1 MFRLNFIK
9 LKGFKDPDRE
19 VTVEFSKEP
28 ITVIYGENG
37 CGKTTL
43 LKVLYA
49 IFKNDLVYLD
59 NEHISKVILGYSL
72 ENKEEKEISI
82 ILEKDRDGFG
92 SSILGDIGDLDNLT
106 SILFGV
112 NRGLVSTDISI
123 NENLLKSNF
132 PSESS
137 KLIKYFFSHRDEMIA
152 QKEKL
157 EINTDFSGENHI
169 LVDNIGIDRI
179 ESIIIKEYRAAQR
192 DISEKVKNAFLNTIS
207 NAVDIELNTKE
218 YPLPDEF
225 ENRLEKIRPTLIS
238 LVEKL
243 DKSTVQTQLLDYL
256 HHGTKKAISESK
268 IFRAL
273 LVNILEKVEEV
284 NPQLKSID
292 KLISIFNSHLYKNKK
307 LVVTDE
313 EIYIDCANLESK
325 QSKDVHD
332 KNKKVHDL
340 NKLSSG
346 ERHLLVFLTLFL
358 VIGRGRNF
366 FIIDEPEISLNMKWQ
381 RELLPLLSELSP
393 NSQIIVA
400 THSPSI
406 ASNNSNYLVEML

>member
-1 MFRLNFIK
+1 MFRLNFIR

-19 VTVEFSKEP
+19 VTLEFSKEP

-49 IFKNDLVYLD
+49 ILKNDWAYLND
-59 NEHISKVILGYSL
+59 ENISKITLGYSL

-82 ILEKDRDGFG
+82 TLEKERDAIGCTP
-92 SSILGDIGDLDNLT
+92 IGDINDFENLT

-123 NENLLKSNF
+123 NESLL
-132 PSESS
+132 ESS
-137 KLIKYFFSHRDEMIA
+137 KYFKYFYPQRDLLA
-152 QKEKL
+152 QKDKID
-157 EINTDFSGENHI
+157 INTDWSEENHI
-169 LVDNIGIDRI
+169 LVDNIGIDKI
-179 ESIIIKEYRAAQR
+179 ESIITKEYRAAQR

-218 YPLPDEF
+218 YLLPEGF

-243 DKSTVQTQLLDYL
+243 DESTVQTQLLDYL

-313 EIYIDCANLESK
+313 DIYIDCANLDSK
-325 QSKDVHD
+325 QSNAILDKN

-406 ASNNSNYLVEML
+406 ASKNSNYLVEML